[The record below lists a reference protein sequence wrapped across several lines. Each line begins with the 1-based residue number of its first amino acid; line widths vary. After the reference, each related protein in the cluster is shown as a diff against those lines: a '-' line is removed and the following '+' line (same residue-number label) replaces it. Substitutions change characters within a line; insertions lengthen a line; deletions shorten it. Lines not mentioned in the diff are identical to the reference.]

1 MFNYIYEEEESFYL
15 KEIKE
20 EYSIYSNDNKNKY
33 DESENYFKISSFS
46 PFFPLNVLNIS
57 SENLR
62 KENITFNKKE
72 RNSIFYF
79 ETLENSNKN
88 IFSTEKNINF
98 QISSKK
104 NFIELNKENEEL
116 TFLFKLKRIKNKE
129 KSISQIKHS
138 SISDSTEA
146 SLNKRKKKKI
156 FKIKKEKIKYNI
168 LSKEEKKKILKD
180 LKKNN
185 SIRNISLKYNVSIR
199 NLTRWKKKGIER
211 KKGSGRKFKDP
222 KLEEKMLKY
231 YLENKHITTKEF
243 REKAK
248 FFSSDS
254 SFKASIGWLMRIKK
268 KYSLVFEKY

>member
-33 DESENYFKISSFS
+33 DESENYFKISSFT

-62 KENITFNKKE
+62 RENKIFNKKE

-104 NFIELNKENEEL
+104 NFIGLNKENEEL
-116 TFLFKLKRIKNKE
+116 AFLFKLKRIKNKE

-138 SISDSTEA
+138 SISDSTEF

-268 KYSLVFEKY
+268 KYNLVFEKY

>member
-79 ETLENSNKN
+79 ETLENSKNK
-88 IFSTEKNINF
+88 FSTEKNINF

-138 SISDSTEA
+138 SISDSTEF

-268 KYSLVFEKY
+268 KYNLVFEKY